1 MRAKRKWGMVML
13 IIGIIFV
20 AGSFYIKEQVT
31 AGEKQIAGVE
41 QKTDMADKLFSV
53 TPESE
58 GVGDKLTSPIKD
70 KVSEGKDQI
79 VFYTAVASWLKIIGI
94 IFIVFGVAVLFFGKK
109 ARS

>member
-1 MRAKRKWGMVML
+1 MKAKRKWGMVML

-20 AGSFYIKEQVT
+20 ACSFYIKEQVT

-53 TPESE
+53 APGGDE
-58 GVGDKLTSPIKD
+58 VGGSLTSPIKD

-79 VFYTAVASWLKIIGI
+79 EFYTSVSSWLKIGGI